1 MGKVEEAKPRS
12 DRGGLSGLAG
22 VANHGVTQTAKKFQ
36 LYALWRLFIVN
47 FHSLLPSPCG
57 SCLRSDRL
65 VRHGWF
71 NSC

>member
-1 MGKVEEAKPRS
+1 MGKKEEAKPRS
-12 DRGGLSGLAG
+12 DRGGLPGPAEG
-22 VANHGVTQTAKKFQ
+22 ANHVSDSNSKELQ